1 MTGSRRHSLA
11 LRNRD
16 PPEIPGG
23 DAGLG
28 LFRCLGIEGRQ
39 LLLHVLATA
48 LGALVAM
55 TVMLLEA
62 LGDIETLTAFR
73 ALEHRL

>member
-1 MTGSRRHSLA
+1 VILQRYPAEAPLA
-11 LRNRD
+11 L
-16 PPEIPGG
+16 
-23 DAGLG
+23 DAGLR

-73 ALEHRL
+73 ALELVIWHWLPS